1 MPSPAPTPAS
11 PIQPL
16 LDLAAVFITPDWNAL
31 LALFPIF
38 LAILFIAWFAFTA
51 RKFATLGPTRRAPAR
66 VEPITPA
73 TVHMPGGSSS
83 PIVVALGAGS
93 LFAGVIVGGIWL
105 IVGVIV
111 LVLTLLVWFREA
123 IRDYDHV
130 AGRTDQRSLVPALV
144 HEGPPPGVHMPGPS
158 IRPFLGALGA
168 GALFMGL
175 VFGGWV
181 LALAVI
187 FFVWT
192 LLGWL
197 FDFTAEYRKVEE
209 ADHTGHL
216 ENIPDRRLPVRALQ
230 IFAVA
235 FVVLGLLQLGIIPP
249 AGPAT
254 AGGPGASGAPA
265 GSGAPDGSGAPG
277 GPAAPPGAL
286 VVVAKNIEYD
296 VKTLEVDSGKPFT
309 IFFENQDAASVPHDV
324 DIRSADGAQLVED
337 EPTIN
342 GGTSQAYEYTALQP
356 GTYEYRCSVH
366 PVPAMT
372 GTLTVK

>member
-1 MPSPAPTPAS
+1 MPSPVPTPGS

-31 LALFPIF
+31 LSLFPMF

-51 RKFATLGPTRRAPAR
+51 RKFATLGPRRRAPAR
-66 VEPITPA
+66 IEPIPPA
-73 TVHMPGGSSS
+73 GVHMPGGSLA
-83 PIVVALGAGS
+83 PLVVALGAGA
-93 LFAGVIVGGIWL
+93 LFAGVIIGGLAL
-105 IVGVIV
+105 IVGALILVI
-111 LVLTLLVWFREA
+111 TLLWWFREA

-130 AGRTDQRSLVPALV
+130 AGRAQERALMPVVV

-158 IRPFLGALGA
+158 IRPFLGALGS

-187 FFVWT
+187 FLVWT

-197 FDFTAEYRKVEE
+197 VDFTAEYRKVEE

-216 ENIPDRRLPVRALQ
+216 ENIPDRRLPVRTLQ
-230 IFAVA
+230 VFAVA

-249 AGPAT
+249 TGPAT

-265 GSGAPDGSGAPG
+265 ESGAPG
-277 GPAAPPGAL
+277 GGEAPPGSL
-286 VVVAKNIEYD
+286 QVVAKDIAFD

-309 IFFENQDAASVPHDV
+309 IFFKNEDPPSVPHDV
-324 DIRSADGAQLVED
+324 DIRSSDGSQLVKD
-337 EPTIN
+337 QPTIN
-342 GGTSQAYEYTALQP
+342 GGTSQAYQYDALQP
-356 GTYEYRCSVH
+356 GTYEFRCSVH